1 MAYGC
6 VPDDCTGEA
15 SAGPRKGDAT
25 WHLTQDEFH
34 WLVFGVDWQQVKGHD
49 LAKWVYQEEP
59 EDAQSNAITQ

>member
-1 MAYGC
+1 W
-6 VPDDCTGEA
+6 
-15 SAGPRKGDAT
+15 PRKGDAT

-34 WLVFGVDWQQVKGHD
+34 WLVCGLDWQQVKGHD

>member
-6 VPDDCTGEA
+6 VPDDRTGEA
-15 SAGPRKGDAT
+15 SAGPGKVMPHGIS
-25 WHLTQDEFH
+25 QDEFH
-34 WLVFGVDWQQVKGHD
+34 WLVCGVDWQQVKGHD

>member
-1 MAYGC
+1 MAVYPTTAPGKL
-6 VPDDCTGEA
+6 PLA
-15 SAGPRKGDAT
+15 RKGDAT